1 MSLIVKDR
9 YAGEAAWK
17 EWFEICSV
25 AGCGAE
31 NAAKLRSEIES
42 AMLTQ
47 LARYGVSVDEAGGD
61 DPVAFFDGYFMLKG
75 SRDKAKPLKSYFA
88 YRIAADGL
96 SMLNFVCGT
105 LFGSGSGRI
114 HDIVLDWIATLK
126 GWRPRSLRGADGR
139 RRLEWENAGPEAV
152 SQLEVAAED
161 DPASTVE
168 ADGYREFSEKLLND
182 ISRKIKTE
190 KAKVAFLLFATA
202 QDVSITD
209 ATVLKGLETGKSRA
223 YAIRDKA
230 MSALRRELRDFDG
243 AGDPLFVRMLL
254 ETCEAALP
262 QGVLAKLGG
271 AR

>member
-1 MSLIVKDR
+1 MAFQENDR
-9 YAGEAAWK
+9 YAGDDAWR

-31 NAAKLRSEIES
+31 HATRLRRQVES
-42 AMLTQ
+42 AMRAQ
-47 LARYGVSVDEAGGD
+47 LSRYGLSAEDAAGD

-75 SRDKAKPLKSYFA
+75 SRDTAKPLKSYFS

-96 SMLNFVCGT
+96 KMTDFVCGT

-209 ATVLKGLETGKSRA
+209 ATVLEGLETGKSRA

-262 QGVLAKLGG
+262 QGVLTKLGG

>member
-1 MSLIVKDR
+1 MALIVKDR

-25 AGCGAE
+25 AGCRAE
-31 NAAKLRSEIES
+31 TAEKLRTEVGN
-42 AMLTQ
+42 AMLAQ
-47 LARYGVSVDEAGGD
+47 LVRYGFAADDAGGD
-61 DPVAFFDGYFMLKG
+61 DPVAFFDGYFRLKG
-75 SRDKAKPLKSYFA
+75 SREKSKPLKSYFA
-88 YRIAADGL
+88 YRIAAEGL

-126 GWRPRSLRGADGR
+126 GWKPRSRRGADGR
-139 RRLEWENAGPEAV
+139 RHLEWENAGPEAV
-152 SQLEVAAED
+152 AQLEIAAEN
-161 DPASTVE
+161 DPASTLD
-168 ADGYREFSEKLLND
+168 ADDYRGRAEKLLET

-190 KAKVAFLLFATA
+190 KAKVALLLFATA

-209 ATVLKGLETGKSRA
+209 AAVLEGLKTEKSRA
-223 YAIRDKA
+223 YAIREKA
-230 MSALRRELRDFDG
+230 MTALRRELKDFDG

-262 QGVLAKLGG
+262 EGTLAKLGG
-271 AR
+271 AQ

>member
-1 MSLIVKDR
+1 MALIVNDR
-9 YAGEAAWK
+9 YAGDEAWRK
-17 EWFEICSV
+17 WFEICSV
-25 AGCGAE
+25 AGCSAEIAVKLRKQVE
-31 NAAKLRSEIES
+31 NA
-42 AMLTQ
+42 MLAQ
-47 LARYGVSVDEAGGD
+47 LVRYGFTAEDAAGD
-61 DPVAFFDGYFMLKG
+61 DPVAFFDGYFKLKG
-75 SRDKAKPLKSYFA
+75 SRETAKPLKSYFA
-88 YRIAADGL
+88 YRIVADG
-96 SMLNFVCGT
+96 MKMVNFVCGT
-105 LFGSGSGRI
+105 LFGSGAGRI

-139 RRLEWENAGPEAV
+139 RRLEWENAGPETI

-209 ATVLKGLETGKSRA
+209 ATVLEGLETGKSRA

-262 QGVLAKLGG
+262 QGVLMKLGG